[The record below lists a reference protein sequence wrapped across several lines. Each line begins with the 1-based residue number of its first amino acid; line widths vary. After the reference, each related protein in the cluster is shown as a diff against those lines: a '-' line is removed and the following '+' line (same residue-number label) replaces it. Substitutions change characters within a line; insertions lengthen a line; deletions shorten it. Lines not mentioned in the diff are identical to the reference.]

1 MADDKKAAVATPDAP
16 TAAASSQK
24 SPIVTLLLA
33 LNLAVMGAV
42 AFLQYQSFIKSSS
55 EPSINDVIKAEMK
68 NALAEKDKAGNSDGK
83 DHPPAEGQLFP
94 LEGFTANLAQG
105 DGPRRFLRLNAVLKF
120 SADSKEAEFKA
131 RKPQIRDTIINIL
144 NSKRPED
151 LLKKEGK
158 SYLKEEIKAAINSFL
173 IDGKI
178 DDIYYVGFQIN

>member
-1 MADDKKAAVATPDAP
+1 MADDKKAPPAP
-16 TAAASSQK
+16 EAPPAPAASAK

-33 LNLAVMGAV
+33 LNLVVMGAV
-42 AFLQYQSFIKSSS
+42 AYLQFQSFQKTAN

-68 NALAEKDKAGNSDGK
+68 NALAEKEKSENKDGK
-83 DHPPAEGQLFP
+83 DVPPAEGQLFP

-105 DGPRRFLRLNAVLKF
+105 DGPRRFVRLNAVLKF

-131 RKPQIRDTIINIL
+131 RKPQIRDTIISIL
-144 NSKRPED
+144 NAKRPED